1 MIAVVFALEFE
12 SAYFR
17 ARHDSRLRIS
27 TWLLGAMG
35 ADAALSLE
43 KQLLASKP
51 ELVISAGFA
60 GGLQPQLAVGDLVL
74 GENYSDPAVVAKLEL
89 GSAWRRGKLETASA
103 IVEKSADKLTFG
115 QQTGAM
121 IADLETAHEARICAA
136 HGVPLLSIRCIS
148 DAVGDD
154 MPVPAA
160 LLLNPVT
167 GRPEPL
173 QLFRHLITN
182 PGSVPGFNQLLKNA
196 KTAQKNLALGLEEV
210 LGQLLRIS

>member
-17 ARHDSRLRIS
+17 AHHDSRLRVD

-35 ADAALSLE
+35 ADAARNLE
-43 KQLLASKP
+43 KRLADSKP
-51 ELVISAGFA
+51 ALVISAGFA
-60 GGLQPQLAVGDLVL
+60 GGLHPDLAIGDLVV
-74 GENYSDPAVVAKLEL
+74 GENHSDPAILAKLDL
-89 GSAWRRGKLETASA
+89 GNSWKRGKLETAAA
-103 IVEKSADKLTFG
+103 IVEKAVDKQALAR
-115 QQTGAM
+115 QTGAS

-136 HGVPLLSIRCIS
+136 HGVPMLSVRCIS
-148 DAVGDD
+148 DAVDDD

-160 LLLNPVT
+160 LLLNPAT

-182 PGSVPGFNQLLKNA
+182 PGAVPGFNQLLKNA
-196 KTAQKNLALGLEEV
+196 KIAQKNLAAGLEG
-210 LGQLLRIS
+210 LLPQLLKLV

>member
-17 ARHDSRLRIS
+17 ARHDSRLRVA

-43 KQLLASKP
+43 KQLLGSKP
-51 ELVISAGFA
+51 DLVISAGFA
-60 GGLQPQLAVGDLVL
+60 GGLQPDLAVGDLVL
-74 GENYSDPAVVAKLEL
+74 GENYSDPAILAKLET
-89 GSAWRRGKLETASA
+89 GSLWRRGKLETASA
-103 IVEKSADKLTFG
+103 IVEKSIDKQALG
-115 QQTGAM
+115 QQTGAIM
-121 IADLETAHEARICAA
+121 ADLETAHEARICAA
-136 HGVPLLSIRCIS
+136 HGVPILSVRCIS

-154 MPVPAA
+154 MPVPAG
-160 LLLNPVT
+160 LLLNPAT

-182 PGSVPGFNQLLKNA
+182 PGAVPGFNRLLKNA
-196 KTAQKNLALGLEEV
+196 KIAQKNLATGLEE
-210 LGQLLRIS
+210 LLPQLLRAV